1 MSEFPQVAGS
11 SLEGRRFQLPQD
23 FEGKLN
29 LAIVAFQRWHQDLVD
44 TWVPLARRLRSAY
57 PDFRYY
63 ELPTIWRM
71 NPLFRWSIDA
81 GMRAGIADRNA
92 RAATITLYL
101 DKEPFRQA
109 LEIADEETIH
119 LFLVDSAGRVWWRG
133 AGRFSDE
140 AGEALARAV
149 QAQLAGDA
157 L

>member
-1 MSEFPQVAGS
+1 MSEFPQVTGS
-11 SLEGRRFQLPQD
+11 NLEGRRFQLPQD

-81 GMRAGIADRNA
+81 GMRAGIADRGA
-92 RAATITLYL
+92 REATITLYL
-101 DKEPFRQA
+101 DKEPFRQV
-109 LEIADEETIH
+109 LEIPDEATIH
-119 LFLVDSAGRVWWRG
+119 LFLVERSGRVLWRTDG
-133 AGRFSDE
+133 PFTEE

-149 QAQLAGDA
+149 QQHLAGD
-157 L
+157 